1 MNPLE
6 KRDRNMEIYRAYI
19 YQNAKVKDLIKRY
32 GISASTIYHIITE
45 IGEKI
50 RSGEIEED
58 EE

>member
-19 YQNAKVKDLIKRY
+19 YHNAKVKDLIKKY
-32 GISASTIYHIITE
+32 GIGASTIYHIITE

-50 RSGEIEED
+50 RSGEIKEEG
-58 EE
+58 